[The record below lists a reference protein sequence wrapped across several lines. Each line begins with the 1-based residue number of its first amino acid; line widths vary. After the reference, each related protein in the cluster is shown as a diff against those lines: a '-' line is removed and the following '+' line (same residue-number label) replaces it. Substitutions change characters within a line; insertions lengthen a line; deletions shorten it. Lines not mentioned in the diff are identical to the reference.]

1 MNRKKL
7 LIRVFLLIFSI
18 LIVNYLAEKF
28 YWYSAVWYFD
38 MIMHFSGGLWV
49 GLTAIWLLFGQK
61 SYLDLSFILK
71 ILSSVLLIGICWELF
86 EIIFYNYIAQ
96 NPFNILDTV
105 SDLFFDLVGG
115 LFAILYFGKRIMLKT
130 GDKI

>member
-1 MNRKKL
+1 M
-7 LIRVFLLIFSI
+7 
-18 LIVNYLAEKF
+18 AEKF